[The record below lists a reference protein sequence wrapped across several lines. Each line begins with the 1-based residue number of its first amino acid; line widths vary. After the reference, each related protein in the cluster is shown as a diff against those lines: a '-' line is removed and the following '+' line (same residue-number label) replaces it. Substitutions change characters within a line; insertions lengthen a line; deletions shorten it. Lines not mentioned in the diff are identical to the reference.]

1 MCILLCEPARHL
13 TSHFK
18 LRPGRIF
25 VRGALLSIFASSTCQ
40 HTILQKKS
48 IGKEKK
54 KKATDRTQYNNVTHL
69 RLCTLASMESV
80 LTDPKCSNDD
90 CS

>member
-1 MCILLCEPARHL
+1 MYELPCEPASHL
-13 TSHFK
+13 TSHFN

-25 VRGALLSIFASSTCQ
+25 VRGASLSIFASSTCQ

-54 KKATDRTQYNNVTHL
+54 IEQQTGRNTT
-69 RLCTLASMESV
+69 M
-80 LTDPKCSNDD
+80 
-90 CS
+90 